1 MLYSLTVEIISAK
14 KNGKIMKGHTH
25 MSKRDKSTTASM
37 DMTTGSIPIKILKF
51 SIPLMLAQILEVLFN
66 MSDVAVVGKFS
77 SYEALGAVGST
88 SLLVTLFTGFLIGMG
103 CGVNVRAAQQL
114 GAGQR
119 ENVRKTIHTSFL
131 LCLFVG
137 FTAMLLCI
145 AGAKFFLSLMN
156 TKPELIDGAT
166 AYLMIYLCG
175 SPALALY
182 NFGNGV
188 LSAVGDTKRPLI
200 YLSIS
205 GIINIVLNL
214 FFVIVCRLG
223 VIGVAI
229 ASIIAQYISAALIIR
244 FLLKTYGSY
253 GLRMKDI
260 AIDRDAASAVL
271 RIGVPAAIQYSLF
284 AIANI
289 CIQTSINSFSHV
301 VVEGNSAAT
310 NADSLIYDMMAAF
323 YTACTSFIAQNLGAR
338 KKDRVLRTFFITLAY
353 SFLMGLVL
361 GVALFIFQR
370 PFLLLFTSDDAVI
383 HYGQIRIGV
392 MAFVY
397 CVSAFMDNAT
407 AAARGIGKSVMP
419 TIIVVMGSVVFRIIW
434 LLTVFAYFKTL
445 QSLYLIYVISWTL
458 TAIAGN
464 IYFAYHYRRI

>member
-1 MLYSLTVEIISAK
+1 MKTNEIDMV
-14 KNGKIMKGHTH
+14 NGPLA
-25 MSKRDKSTTASM
+25 R
-37 DMTTGSIPIKILKF
+37 KILLY
-51 SIPLMLAQILEVLFN
+51 SIPLMFSNLLQVFFN
-66 MSDVAVVGKFS
+66 MTDVAVVGKFAGAR
-77 SYEALGAVGST
+77 ALGSVGST
-88 SLLVTLFTGFLIGMG
+88 TIIITLTTGILLGMG
-103 CGVNVRAAQQL
+103 GGVNAVTAL
-114 GAGQR
+114 HMGAER
-119 ENVRKTIHTSFL
+119 YERVHKTVHTSII
-131 LCLFVG
+131 LCF
-137 FTAMLLCI
+137 I
-145 AGAKFFLSLMN
+145 AGLLLLIAGLVFSKPLLEAMN

-175 SPALALY
+175 SPALAIY

-205 GIINIVLNL
+205 GVLNIILNL

-229 ASIIAQYISAALIIR
+229 ASIIAQYLSAALIINCLR
-244 FLLKTYGSY
+244 KTYASY
-253 GLRMKDI
+253 GLRIKDI
-260 AIDRDAASAVL
+260 AIDKEAAVSVL

-338 KKDRVLRTFFITLAY
+338 KKSRILKTYFITLAY
-353 SFLMGLVL
+353 SFMIALFL
-361 GVALFIFQR
+361 GTMLFIFQKQ
-370 PFLLLFTSDDAVI
+370 FLSMFTSDPDVI
-383 HYGQIRIGV
+383 KYGEVRIGI

-397 CVSAFMDNAT
+397 CISAFMDDAT
-407 AAARGIGKSVMP
+407 AAARGLGKSVMP

-434 LLTVFAYFKTL
+434 LLTVFAYFATL
-445 QSLYLIYVISWTL
+445 ESIYLVYVSSWTL

-464 IYFAYHYRRI
+464 IYFAYHYRKIPKEIS

>member
-1 MLYSLTVEIISAK
+1 MQ
-14 KNGKIMKGHTH
+14 
-25 MSKRDKSTTASM
+25 
-37 DMTTGSIPIKILKF
+37 TGS
-51 SIPLMLAQILEVLFN
+51 
-66 MSDVAVVGKFS
+66 DRS
-77 SYEALGAVGST
+77 SHRKHHSTVHLSGSHHQV
-88 SLLVTLFTGFLIGMG
+88 S
-103 CGVNVRAAQQL
+103 
-114 GAGQR
+114 
-119 ENVRKTIHTSFL
+119 
-131 LCLFVG
+131 
-137 FTAMLLCI
+137 
-145 AGAKFFLSLMN
+145 
-156 TKPELIDGAT
+156 PEDI
-166 AYLMIYLCG
+166 
-175 SPALALY
+175 
-182 NFGNGV
+182 
-188 LSAVGDTKRPLI
+188 
-200 YLSIS
+200 
-205 GIINIVLNL
+205 
-214 FFVIVCRLG
+214 
-223 VIGVAI
+223 
-229 ASIIAQYISAALIIR
+229 
-244 FLLKTYGSY
+244 GSY

-445 QSLYLIYVISWTL
+445 QSLYSYTSFRGRSPQSPAIYTL
-458 TAIAGN
+458 RTTTGE
-464 IYFAYHYRRI
+464 FSG

>member
-1 MLYSLTVEIISAK
+1 MKSRATQTKELDMV
-14 KNGKIMKGHTH
+14 NGPLA
-25 MSKRDKSTTASM
+25 R
-37 DMTTGSIPIKILKF
+37 KILIY
-51 SIPLMLAQILEVLFN
+51 SIPLMFSNLLQVFFN
-66 MSDVAVVGKFS
+66 MTDVAVVGKFAGAR
-77 SYEALGAVGST
+77 ALGSVGST
-88 SLLVTLFTGFLIGMG
+88 TIIITLTTGILLGMGGGVNAVTALHMGAEDYQRVHKTVHTSVILCFIAGLLLLVTGLAFS
-103 CGVNVRAAQQL
+103 
-114 GAGQR
+114 
-119 ENVRKTIHTSFL
+119 KPL
-131 LCLFVG
+131 LEV
-137 FTAMLLCI
+137 
-145 AGAKFFLSLMN
+145 MN

-244 FLLKTYGSY
+244 FLMKTYGSY

-260 AIDRDAASAVL
+260 AIDRDAAAAVL

-323 YTACTSFIAQNLGAR
+323 YTA
-338 KKDRVLRTFFITLAY
+338 
-353 SFLMGLVL
+353 
-361 GVALFIFQR
+361 FQR
-370 PFLLLFTSDDAVI
+370 PFLLLFTSDNAVI

-407 AAARGIGKSVMP
+407 AAARGIGKSVAP

-464 IYFAYHYRRI
+464 IYFAYHYRKI

>member
-1 MLYSLTVEIISAK
+1 MAVLIYNYRFTRGKMKSRATQTKELDMV
-14 KNGKIMKGHTH
+14 NGPLA
-25 MSKRDKSTTASM
+25 R
-37 DMTTGSIPIKILKF
+37 KILIY
-51 SIPLMLAQILEVLFN
+51 SIPLMFSNLLQVFFN
-66 MSDVAVVGKFS
+66 MTDVAVVGKFAGAR
-77 SYEALGAVGST
+77 ALGSVGST
-88 SLLVTLFTGFLIGMG
+88 TIIITLITGILLGMGGGVNAVTALHMGAEDYQRVHKTVHTSVILCFIAGLLLLVTGLAFS
-103 CGVNVRAAQQL
+103 
-114 GAGQR
+114 
-119 ENVRKTIHTSFL
+119 KPL
-131 LCLFVG
+131 LEV
-137 FTAMLLCI
+137 
-145 AGAKFFLSLMN
+145 MN

-260 AIDRDAASAVL
+260 AIDRDAAAAVL

-338 KKDRVLRTFFITLAY
+338 KRKGCLGHFHHPGILV
-353 SFLMGLVL
+353 LMGLVL

-407 AAARGIGKSVMP
+407 AAARGIGKASCQP
-419 TIIVVMGSVVFRIIW
+419 S
-434 LLTVFAYFKTL
+434 
-445 QSLYLIYVISWTL
+445 
-458 TAIAGN
+458 
-464 IYFAYHYRRI
+464 

>member
-1 MLYSLTVEIISAK
+1 MQRTHRAHYHHSRTIEMTSGSLW
-14 KNGKIMKGHTH
+14 KN
-25 MSKRDKSTTASM
+25 
-37 DMTTGSIPIKILKF
+37 ILLF
-51 SIPLMLAQILEVLFN
+51 SIPLVLTQLLEVLFN
-66 MSDVAVVGKFS
+66 LSDVAVAGKFAD
-77 SYEALGAVGST
+77 YRALGAVGST
-88 SLLVTLFTGFLIGMG
+88 TQLVTLFTGFLIGLG
-103 CGVNVRAAQQL
+103 SGVNVEVARSL
-114 GAGQR
+114 GAEDR
-119 ENVRKTIHTSFL
+119 ERTEKNIHTSFIICAAAGVL
-131 LCLFVG
+131 LCLICCVFARDILVLLRTKDELLEG
-137 FTAMLLCI
+137 AVLYFSIYALGMPAM
-145 AGAKFFLSLMN
+145 AV
-156 TKPELIDGAT
+156 
-166 AYLMIYLCG
+166 
-175 SPALALY
+175 Y

-244 FLLKTYGSY
+244 FLMKTYGSY

-260 AIDRDAASAVL
+260 AIDRDAAAAVL

-284 AIANI
+284 ALANI

-338 KKDRVLRTFFITLAY
+338 KKERVLRTFFITLAY

-370 PFLLLFTSDDAVI
+370 PFLLLFTSDNAVI

-407 AAARGIGKSVMP
+407 AAARGIGKSVAP

-464 IYFAYHYRRI
+464 IYFAYHYRKI

>member
-1 MLYSLTVEIISAK
+1 MIRKNTK
-14 KNGKIMKGHTH
+14 KKARSIEMV
-25 MSKRDKSTTASM
+25 
-37 DMTTGSIPIKILKF
+37 TGSLWKNILFF
-51 SIPLMLAQILEVLFN
+51 SIPLMCSQLLEVMFN
-66 MSDVAVVGKFS
+66 LSDVAVVGHFADYK
-77 SYEALGAVGST
+77 ALGAVGST
-88 SLLVTLFTGFLIGMG
+88 TLLVTLFTGFLIGMG
-103 CGVNVRAAQQL
+103 SGVNVRIAHAL
-114 GAGQR
+114 GAKNHKNTV
-119 ENVRKTIHTSFL
+119 ETIQTSLFL
-131 LCLFVG
+131 CTLIGLLIGAVCFFFSG
-137 FTAMLLCI
+137 GMLRL
-145 AGAKFFLSLMN
+145 LN
-156 TKPELIDGAT
+156 TKDDLIDQASL
-166 AYLMIYLCG
+166 YLRIYALCM
-175 SPALALY
+175 PAMGIY

-188 LSAVGDTKRPLI
+188 LSARGETKRPLY
-200 YLSIS
+200 YLAIA
-205 GIINIVLNL
+205 GVLNVLLNL
-214 FFVIVCRLG
+214 FFVIVFHMAAA
-223 VIGVAI
+223 GVAT
-229 ASIIAQYISAALIIR
+229 ATAIAQYVSAALIMIHLVRRKDECHVSLKNIR
-244 FLLKTYGSY
+244 FH
-253 GLRMKDI
+253 
-260 AIDRDAASAVL
+260 RDAGVRVLMIGIPAGIQSAV
-271 RIGVPAAIQYSLF
+271 F
-284 AIANI
+284 AIANLFV
-289 CIQTSINSFSHV
+289 QAGVNSFNTITVS
-301 VVEGNSAAT
+301 GNAAAT

-338 KKDRVLRTFFITLAY
+338 KKERVLRTFFITLAY

>member
-229 ASIIAQYISAALIIR
+229 ASIIAQYISATLIIR

-260 AIDRDAASAVL
+260 GIDRDAAAAVL

-338 KKDRVLRTFFITLAY
+338 KKERVLRTFFITLAY

-407 AAARGIGKSVMP
+407 AAARGIGKSVAP
-419 TIIVVMGSVVFRIIW
+419 TIIVVMGSVIFRIIW

>member
-1 MLYSLTVEIISAK
+1 MKSNEI
-14 KNGKIMKGHTH
+14 
-25 MSKRDKSTTASM
+25 
-37 DMTTGSIPIKILKF
+37 DMTTGSLPKKILMY
-51 SIPLMLAQILEVLFN
+51 SVPLMLSNVLQVMFN
-66 MSDVAVVGKFS
+66 LCDVAVVGKFVGPL
-77 SYEALGAVGST
+77 ALGAVGST
-88 SLLVTLFTGFLIGMG
+88 SIIITLTTGILLGLAG
-103 CGVNVRAAQQL
+103 GVNAVVA
-114 GAGQR
+114 
-119 ENVRKTIHTSFL
+119 
-131 LCLFVG
+131 LFVG
-137 FTAMLLCI
+137 AKNSANVKKAVHTSIVICMI
-145 AGAKFFLSLMN
+145 AGLLLLLSGLFLSRPVLN
-156 TKPELIDGAT
+156 LIGTKKELIDGAV
-166 AYLMIYLCG
+166 IYLTIYLLG
-175 SPALALY
+175 SPALAMY
-182 NFGNGV
+182 NYGNAV
-188 LSAVGDTKRPLI
+188 LSAVGDTKRPLM
-200 YLSIS
+200 YLITA
-205 GIINIVLNL
+205 GIINVVLNL

-338 KKDRVLRTFFITLAY
+338 KKERVLRTFFITLAY

-407 AAARGIGKSVMP
+407 AAARGIGKSVAP

>member
-1 MLYSLTVEIISAK
+1 MKSRATQTKELDMV
-14 KNGKIMKGHTH
+14 NGPLA
-25 MSKRDKSTTASM
+25 R
-37 DMTTGSIPIKILKF
+37 KILIY
-51 SIPLMLAQILEVLFN
+51 SIPLMFSNLLQVFFN
-66 MSDVAVVGKFS
+66 MTDVAVVGKFAGAR
-77 SYEALGAVGST
+77 ALGSVGST
-88 SLLVTLFTGFLIGMG
+88 TIIITLTTGILLGMGGGVNAVTALHMGAEDYRRVHKTVHTSVILCFIAGLLLLV
-103 CGVNVRAAQQL
+103 
-114 GAGQR
+114 AGL
-119 ENVRKTIHTSFL
+119 VFSKPL
-131 LCLFVG
+131 LEV
-137 FTAMLLCI
+137 
-145 AGAKFFLSLMN
+145 MN

-260 AIDRDAASAVL
+260 GIDRDAAAAVL

-310 NADSLIYDMMAAF
+310 NADSLIFNVLYAF
-323 YTACTSFIAQNLGAR
+323 YTGCSSFMSQNWGAGNKER
-338 KKDRVLRTFFITLAY
+338 MKKCYFVALTY
-353 SFLMGLVL
+353 SFSAGLIL
-361 GVALFIFQR
+361 GGSLFFFGR
-370 PFLLLFTSDDAVI
+370 PFLSLFATEPAVI
-383 HYGQIRIGV
+383 AAGMHRIRIMGFSY
-392 MAFVY
+392 AF
-397 CVSAFMDNAT
+397 SAFMDSAI
-407 AAARGIGKSVMP
+407 AASRGIGKSIAP
-419 TIIVVMGSVVFRIIW
+419 TFIVIMGSCVFRIIW
-434 LLTVFAYFKTL
+434 IYTVFAYFHTIP
-445 QSLYLIYVISWTL
+445 SLYLLYIFSWGL
-458 TAIAGN
+458 TAIAET
-464 IYFAYHYRRI
+464 IYFKVSFKKVLA

>member
-1 MLYSLTVEIISAK
+1 MKSRATQTKELDMV
-14 KNGKIMKGHTH
+14 NGPLA
-25 MSKRDKSTTASM
+25 R
-37 DMTTGSIPIKILKF
+37 KILIY
-51 SIPLMLAQILEVLFN
+51 SIPLMFSNLLQVFFN
-66 MSDVAVVGKFS
+66 MTDVAVVGKFAGAR
-77 SYEALGAVGST
+77 ALGSVGST
-88 SLLVTLFTGFLIGMG
+88 TIIITLTTGILLGMGGGVNAVTALHMGAEDYQRVHKTVHTSVILCFIAGLLLLV
-103 CGVNVRAAQQL
+103 
-114 GAGQR
+114 AGLAFS
-119 ENVRKTIHTSFL
+119 KPL
-131 LCLFVG
+131 LEV
-137 FTAMLLCI
+137 
-145 AGAKFFLSLMN
+145 MN

-260 AIDRDAASAVL
+260 AIDRDAAAAVL
-271 RIGVPAAIQYSLF
+271 R
-284 AIANI
+284 
-289 CIQTSINSFSHV
+289 IQTSINSFSHV

-338 KKDRVLRTFFITLAY
+338 KKERVLRTFFITLAY

-361 GVALFIFQR
+361 GVALFILGA
-370 PFLLLFTSDDAVI
+370 PLL
-383 HYGQIRIGV
+383 G
-392 MAFVY
+392 
-397 CVSAFMDNAT
+397 
-407 AAARGIGKSVMP
+407 
-419 TIIVVMGSVVFRIIW
+419 
-434 LLTVFAYFKTL
+434 
-445 QSLYLIYVISWTL
+445 
-458 TAIAGN
+458 
-464 IYFAYHYRRI
+464 

>member
-1 MLYSLTVEIISAK
+1 MKNNKYEI
-14 KNGKIMKGHTH
+14 
-25 MSKRDKSTTASM
+25 
-37 DMTTGSIPIKILKF
+37 DMVNGSIMDKLISFAL
-51 SIPLMLAQILEVLFN
+51 PLMISGILQLAFN
-66 MSDVAVVGKFS
+66 AVDIIVVGQFS
-77 SYEALGAVGST
+77 GSKSLAAVGST
-88 SLLVTLFTGFLIGMG
+88 TALINVFVNLFMG
-103 CGVNVRAAQQL
+103 ISL
-114 GAGQR
+114 GA
-119 ENVRKTIHTSFL
+119 NVLAARFYAAGKDEEMSKTVHTSIMIAL
-131 LCLFVG
+131 ISGIVMGVVG
-137 FTAMLLCI
+137 VIFAR
-145 AGAKFFLSLMN
+145 GALEIMGTPDDVIGLSTIYMRIYFCGMPFFM
-156 TKPELIDGAT
+156 
-166 AYLMIYLCG
+166 
-175 SPALALY
+175 LY
-182 NFGNGV
+182 NYGAAI
-188 LSAVGDTKRPLI
+188 LRAVGDTKRPLI
-200 YLSIS
+200 FLIIS
-205 GIINIVLNL
+205 GCINALLNL

-244 FLLKTYGSY
+244 FLMKTYGSY

-260 AIDRDAASAVL
+260 AIDRDAAAAVL

-338 KKDRVLRTFFITLAY
+338 KKERVLRTFFITLAY

>member
-1 MLYSLTVEIISAK
+1 
-14 KNGKIMKGHTH
+14 
-25 MSKRDKSTTASM
+25 MSRTSM
-37 DMTTGSIPIKILKF
+37 DMTRGSLKKQILFF
-51 SIPLMLAQILEVLFN
+51 SIPLMLSNLLQVLFN
-66 MSDVAVVGKFS
+66 MSDIAVIGQFAGAMS
-77 SYEALGAVGST
+77 LGAVGST
-88 SLLVTLFTGFLIGMG
+88 TTLISMYTGFLIGLSG
-103 CGVNVRAAQQL
+103 GINVLTAL
-114 GAGQR
+114 YIGAR
-119 ENVRKTIHTSFL
+119 NRKSVSETIHSAFLVSLAVGLILLILGVSTSRGVLVL
-131 LCLFVG
+131 L
-137 FTAMLLCI
+137 
-145 AGAKFFLSLMN
+145 N
-156 TKPELIDGAT
+156 TKEELIDKA
-166 AYLMIYLCG
+166 ALYIRIYFLG
-175 SPALALY
+175 IPALALY

-244 FLLKTYGSY
+244 FLMKTYGSY

-260 AIDRDAASAVL
+260 GIDRDAAAAVL

-338 KKDRVLRTFFITLAY
+338 KKERVLRTFFITLAY

-407 AAARGIGKSVMP
+407 AAARGIGKSVAP

>member
-1 MLYSLTVEIISAK
+1 MKSRATQTKELDMV
-14 KNGKIMKGHTH
+14 NGPLA
-25 MSKRDKSTTASM
+25 R
-37 DMTTGSIPIKILKF
+37 KILIY
-51 SIPLMLAQILEVLFN
+51 SIPLMFSNLLQVFFN
-66 MSDVAVVGKFS
+66 MTDVAVVGKFAGAR
-77 SYEALGAVGST
+77 ALGSVGST
-88 SLLVTLFTGFLIGMG
+88 TIIITLTTGILLGMGGGVNAVTALHMGAEDYQRVHKTVHTSVILCFIAGLLLLV
-103 CGVNVRAAQQL
+103 
-114 GAGQR
+114 AGL
-119 ENVRKTIHTSFL
+119 VFSKPL
-131 LCLFVG
+131 LEV
-137 FTAMLLCI
+137 
-145 AGAKFFLSLMN
+145 MN

-244 FLLKTYGSY
+244 FLMKTYGSY

-260 AIDRDAASAVL
+260 AIDRDAAAAVL

-338 KKDRVLRTFFITLAY
+338 KKERVLRTFFITLAY
-353 SFLMGLVL
+353 SFLMG
-361 GVALFIFQR
+361 F
-370 PFLLLFTSDDAVI
+370 VI

-407 AAARGIGKSVMP
+407 AAARGIGKSVAP

>member
-1 MLYSLTVEIISAK
+1 MKSRATQTKELDMV
-14 KNGKIMKGHTH
+14 NGPLA
-25 MSKRDKSTTASM
+25 R
-37 DMTTGSIPIKILKF
+37 KILIY
-51 SIPLMLAQILEVLFN
+51 SIPLMFSNLLQVFFN
-66 MSDVAVVGKFS
+66 MTDVAVVGKFAGAR
-77 SYEALGAVGST
+77 ALGSVGST
-88 SLLVTLFTGFLIGMG
+88 TIIITLTTGILLGMGGGVNAVTALHMGAEDYQRVHKTVHTSVILCFIAGLLLLVTGLAFS
-103 CGVNVRAAQQL
+103 
-114 GAGQR
+114 
-119 ENVRKTIHTSFL
+119 KPL
-131 LCLFVG
+131 LEV
-137 FTAMLLCI
+137 
-145 AGAKFFLSLMN
+145 MN

-229 ASIIAQYISAALIIR
+229 ASIIAQYISATLIIR

-260 AIDRDAASAVL
+260 AIDRDAAAAVL

-338 KKDRVLRTFFITLAY
+338 KKERVLRTFFITLAY

-445 QSLYLIYVISWTL
+445 QSLYLICIPLQENLADSYNKTE
-458 TAIAGN
+458 
-464 IYFAYHYRRI
+464 

>member
-1 MLYSLTVEIISAK
+1 MKSRATQTKELDMV
-14 KNGKIMKGHTH
+14 NGPLA
-25 MSKRDKSTTASM
+25 R
-37 DMTTGSIPIKILKF
+37 KILIY
-51 SIPLMLAQILEVLFN
+51 SIPLMFSNLLQVFFN
-66 MSDVAVVGKFS
+66 MTDVAVVGKFAGAR
-77 SYEALGAVGST
+77 ALGSVGST
-88 SLLVTLFTGFLIGMG
+88 TIIITLTTGILLGMGGGVNAVTALHMGAEDYQRVHKTVHTSVILCFIAGLLLLV
-103 CGVNVRAAQQL
+103 
-114 GAGQR
+114 AGL
-119 ENVRKTIHTSFL
+119 VFSKPL
-131 LCLFVG
+131 LEV
-137 FTAMLLCI
+137 
-145 AGAKFFLSLMN
+145 MN

-244 FLLKTYGSY
+244 FLMKTYGSY

-260 AIDRDAASAVL
+260 AIDGDAAAAVL

-338 KKDRVLRTFFITLAY
+338 KKERVLRTFFITLAY

-370 PFLLLFTSDDAVI
+370 PFPFALYERLCRDTLWTDQNRCDGIRLLCVSL
-383 HYGQIRIGV
+383 YGQCHSRRQGHRKKRHANHHSGHGLCRIQDYMAAHGV
-392 MAFVY
+392 
-397 CVSAFMDNAT
+397 C
-407 AAARGIGKSVMP
+407 I
-419 TIIVVMGSVVFRIIW
+419 
-434 LLTVFAYFKTL
+434 L
-445 QSLYLIYVISWTL
+445 
-458 TAIAGN
+458 
-464 IYFAYHYRRI
+464 